1 MTRSK
6 TRSLNFLHL
15 LPPNIYPPVNTLS
28 FRIVNTGVK
37 YQTISSSSV
46 NLGNIAYGGQ
56 ASYVQ
61 AETVHQHLKAEQRP
75 DKREYREELHHD
87 LMATMMQQHQGIN
100 GKYPLML
107 MAFFS
112 QS

>member
-1 MTRSK
+1 M
-6 TRSLNFLHL
+6 
-15 LPPNIYPPVNTLS
+15 
-28 FRIVNTGVK
+28 NTGVK
-37 YQTISSSSV
+37 YQTISATSSV

-61 AETVHQHLKAEQRP
+61 AETVHQQLKAEQRA

-100 GKYPLML
+100 GMCTYYCL
-107 MAFFS
+107 FC
-112 QS
+112 